1 MVLAGGAAT
10 GGPEKSGL
18 WLFLAPPLGNTNI
31 NEIVID
37 PNNDALWY
45 VTSSTN
51 GLYITRDSGAT
62 WEQHLSGNVGA
73 VAIAPQLT
81 LYVFASS
88 GSDLYLSVDS
98 GNTWNLLESFPDMIS
113 GSPDSPTFI
122 DSILVS
128 AVDSAVV
135 VGLSSQQHS
144 ARVYKSVVAG
154 GVVSW
159 DIVWESPHGYH
170 IWDLAED
177 PVNGYWFLST
187 EDSSHLENPVVMRS
201 KNRGET
207 WEEMLPLTGYL
218 TDGHGLNLAV
228 HPVTRTVYFLTE
240 SSILYTSNDSGDSWS
255 DPRYVGF
262 GASLLLDRNCSN
274 RVFGGE
280 FVRGTK
286 VGGVYI
292 SQDGSQTFLF
302 DGPANNTIGSL
313 ALNSDSTRLLAVT
326 PGAGIWYRDLDG
338 SLPCTND
345 VVLFS
350 DGFDIGDLTRW
361 SSSIGGP

>member
-1 MVLAGGAAT
+1 M
-10 GGPEKSGL
+10 
-18 WLFLAPPLGNTNI
+18 
-31 NEIVID
+31 
-37 PNNDALWY
+37 
-45 VTSSTN
+45 
-51 GLYITRDSGAT
+51 
-62 WEQHLSGNVGA
+62 
-73 VAIAPQLT
+73 
-81 LYVFASS
+81 
-88 GSDLYLSVDS
+88 DS
-98 GNTWNLLESFPDMIS
+98 GNTWNLLESFPDTIS

-135 VGLSSQQHS
+135 VGLSSQHHS
-144 ARVYKSVVAG
+144 AQVYKSVVVG
-154 GVVSW
+154 GAVSW

-177 PVNGYWFLST
+177 PGNGYWFFST
-187 EDSSHLENPVVMRS
+187 EDSSHLVNPVVMRS
-201 KNRGET
+201 KNRGVT

-228 HPVTRTVYFLTE
+228 HPVTRNAYFLTE
-240 SSILYTSNDSGDSWS
+240 SSILYTSSDSGDSWS

-286 VGGVYI
+286 VGGVFI
-292 SQDGSQTFLF
+292 SENGGQSFLF

-313 ALNSDSTRLLAVT
+313 ALNSQSTRLLAVT
-326 PGAGIWYRDLDG
+326 PGVGIWHHDLDG

-350 DGFDIGDLTRW
+350 DGFEIGDLARW
-361 SSSIGGP
+361 SSSVGGP